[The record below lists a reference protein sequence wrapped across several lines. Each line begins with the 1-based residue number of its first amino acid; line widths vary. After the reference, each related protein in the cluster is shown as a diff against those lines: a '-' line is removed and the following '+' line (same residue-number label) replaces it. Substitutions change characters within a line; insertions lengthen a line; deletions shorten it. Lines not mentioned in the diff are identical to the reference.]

1 MTVQVLQYFV
11 NKNFIH
17 LFIDTLILKASVATS
32 HLALV
37 LPV

>member
-17 LFIDTLILKASVATS
+17 LFIDTLILKAQLL
-32 HLALV
+32 LAI
-37 LPV
+37 